1 MERKRYLE
9 LCQKYA
15 VGCDIRVLYKKRQY
29 HPYRYELGFD
39 NKGKSIH
46 TAILKDVKANSV
58 VCTKIDELVYV
69 CCENCCYYNDGRKDE
84 PCCSCADWLNFEKEG
99 EQV

>member
-15 VGCDIRVLYKKRQY
+15 VGGDIRVKLKGTEY

-39 NKGKSIH
+39 DKGNSIH
-46 TAILKDVKANSV
+46 TAILKDLKANSV
-58 VCTKIDELVYV
+58 VYTMLEDV
-69 CCENCCYYNDGRKDE
+69 
-84 PCCSCADWLNFEKEG
+84 KES
-99 EQV
+99 

>member
-15 VGCDIRVLYKKRQY
+15 VGCDIKVKYKDTEY

-39 NKGKSIH
+39 KQGKSIH
-46 TAILKDVKANSV
+46 AAILKDIKANSV
-58 VCTKIDELVYV
+58 IYTML
-69 CCENCCYYNDGRKDE
+69 
-84 PCCSCADWLNFEKEG
+84 EKVKEC
-99 EQV
+99 

>member
-15 VGCDIRVLYKKRQY
+15 VGCDIKVLYKDTKY

-39 NKGKSIH
+39 SSGKSIH
-46 TAILKDVKANSV
+46 TAILKDLKANS
-58 VCTKIDELVYV
+58 LLY
-69 CCENCCYYNDGRKDE
+69 
-84 PCCSCADWLNFEKEG
+84 CSLEEIKEC
-99 EQV
+99 

>member
-15 VGCDIRVLYKKRQY
+15 VGKDIRVKYKDSEY

-39 NKGKSIH
+39 NNGKSIH
-46 TAILKDVKANSV
+46 TAILKDLKANS
-58 VCTKIDELVYV
+58 LL
-69 CCENCCYYNDGRKDE
+69 CCRLDDV
-84 PCCSCADWLNFEKEG
+84 KES
-99 EQV
+99 

>member
-15 VGCDIRVLYKKRQY
+15 VGGNIRVKHKDTLY

-39 NKGKSIH
+39 DKGKTIH
-46 TAILKDVKANSV
+46 TAILKDIKENSV
-58 VCTKIDELVYV
+58 VYAAF
-69 CCENCCYYNDGRKDE
+69 ENI
-84 PCCSCADWLNFEKEG
+84 KE
-99 EQV
+99 V

>member
-15 VGCDIRVLYKKRQY
+15 VGGDIGVKYKETEY

-39 NKGKSIH
+39 DKGNSIH
-46 TAILKDVKANSV
+46 TAILKDLKANSV
-58 VCTKIDELVYV
+58 VYTMLEQI
-69 CCENCCYYNDGRKDE
+69 
-84 PCCSCADWLNFEKEG
+84 KEC
-99 EQV
+99 

>member
-15 VGCDIRVLYKKRQY
+15 VGEDIRVKLQDTEY

-39 NKGKSIH
+39 CKGNSIH
-46 TAILKDVKANSV
+46 TAILKDLKANSV
-58 VCTKIDELVYV
+58 IYAML
-69 CCENCCYYNDGRKDE
+69 ENV
-84 PCCSCADWLNFEKEG
+84 KECLK
-99 EQV
+99 

>member
-15 VGCDIRVLYKKRQY
+15 VGGDIRVLYKGNEY

-39 NKGKSIH
+39 DSGKSIH
-46 TAILKDVKANSV
+46 TAILKDLKANSV
-58 VCTKIDELVYV
+58 VYTML
-69 CCENCCYYNDGRKDE
+69 
-84 PCCSCADWLNFEKEG
+84 KEIK
-99 EQV
+99 ECIK

>member
-15 VGCDIRVLYKKRQY
+15 VGEDISVKLKDTEY

-39 NKGKSIH
+39 DKGNSIH
-46 TAILKDVKANSV
+46 TAILKDLKANSLLYCGLEDV
-58 VCTKIDELVYV
+58 
-69 CCENCCYYNDGRKDE
+69 
-84 PCCSCADWLNFEKEG
+84 KEC
-99 EQV
+99 